1 MGKEN
6 AIKRIMVILF
16 WVYFIVL
23 LAERITSLVLSI
35 VNDVQIW
42 KNGFYIFA
50 YATTILSIVAF
61 IIYILINNKLFI
73 KLFRFKEDILDEDLK
88 KFVISSGIILV
99 SGMIHTEYT
108 NLAIQF
114 VSYAFLIGA
123 IILKGILLHSKT
135 CNKIQLW
142 LSIIYLL
149 CYSMAI
155 PVCYMVSLKYDTL
168 FYITQGITML
178 VLVYAFTYLLD
189 KLFQGSSDLFM
200 LWPIAIATVLD
211 LAVIGIRF
219 QETINYFLIIFLS
232 LSTLF
237 YVVGIFYRYY
247 IKIQDKN

>member
-6 AIKRIMVILF
+6 VIKRIMVILF
-16 WVYFIVL
+16 WVYFIIIM
-23 LAERITSLVLSI
+23 AERIISLVLSF
-35 VNDVQIW
+35 VNDVKIW
-42 KNGFYIFA
+42 QNGFYIFA
-50 YATTILSIVAF
+50 YVVTILSIVAF
-61 IIYILINNKLFI
+61 IIYVLINNKLFI
-73 KLFRFKEDILDEDLK
+73 KVFRFKEDISDEDLR

-123 IILKGILLHSKT
+123 IILKGILLHSKAL
-135 CNKIQLW
+135 NKIQLW

-189 KLFQGSSDLFM
+189 KLFQGTSDLFM
-200 LWPIAIATVLD
+200 LWPIAIATILD

-219 QETINYFLIIFLS
+219 QETINYFLIIFFGLS
-232 LSTLF
+232 VFF
-237 YVVGIFYRYY
+237 YVVGIGYRYY
-247 IKIQDKN
+247 IKIKNKN